1 VSLLAT
7 FTAVRYTPRRAAWGA
22 LHMATQRPLL
32 WRTPGLRFSRLMGS
46 GAGIGFSAVPDPL
59 LWTLFAVWES
69 EADWDRFRDR
79 SPVMRQY
86 AARGEERY
94 TLRLRPLSAHGRW
107 GGQAPFGEPAEKA
120 APDTP
125 VVVLTRASIRLSRA
139 ARFWSR
145 VHPVDETLRGHPDL
159 LLTFGVGEI
168 PWLRQATL
176 SVWRS
181 AEAMRAWAY
190 RTPQHAEVVRRTRAE
205 GWYSEEMF
213 ARFRLLGTEGTL
225 NGADPL
231 SALSVPVLPRL
242 TPHPAPP

>member
-1 VSLLAT
+1 MSLLAT
-7 FTAVRYTPRRAAWGA
+7 FTAVRYTPRRAGWGA

-32 WRTPGLRFSRLMGS
+32 ARTPGLRFARLMGS

-59 LWTLFAVWES
+59 LWTLFAVWED
-69 EADWDRFRDR
+69 EAHWESFRDG
-79 SPVMRQY
+79 SAVMRQY

-107 GGQAPFGEPAEKA
+107 GGEAPFGEPSLKA
-120 APDTP
+120 AADEP

-145 VHPVDETLRGHPDL
+145 VHPVDETLRGNADL
-159 LLTFGVGEI
+159 LLTFGVGEV

-190 RTPQHAEVVRRTRAE
+190 RTPEHAEVVRRTRAE
-205 GWYSEEMF
+205 GWYSEELF
-213 ARFRLLGTEGTL
+213 TRFRLLGTEGTL
-225 NGADPL
+225 HGADPL
-231 SALSVPVLPRL
+231 ASLG
-242 TPHPAPP
+242 TPDP

>member
-1 VSLLAT
+1 MTLLAT
-7 FTAVRYTPRRAAWGA
+7 FTAVRYTPRRAVWGA
-22 LHMATQRPLL
+22 LHMMTQRPHL
-32 WRTPGLRFSRLMGS
+32 WRTPGLRFARLMGS

-59 LWTLFAVWES
+59 LWTLFAVWDS
-69 EADWDRFRDR
+69 DADWDRFRDG
-79 SPVMRQY
+79 SAVMRQY
-86 AARGEERY
+86 AARGEESY
-94 TLRLRPLSAHGRW
+94 TLRLRPLSAHGSW

-120 APDTP
+120 PADAP
-125 VVVLTRASIRLSRA
+125 VVVLTRASIRPSRA

-145 VHPVDETLRGHPDL
+145 VYPVDETLRGNADL
-159 LLTFGVGEI
+159 LLSFGVGEI

-190 RTPQHAEVVRRTRAE
+190 RTPAHAEVVRRTRAE

-213 ARFRLLGTEGTL
+213 ARFRLLGSEGTL

-231 SALSVPVLPRL
+231 SVLSLPASS
-242 TPHPAPP
+242 PA